1 MIAVLLLITICTT
14 IIILTNVILNYR
26 KEIKNEKNDFSSK

>member
-1 MIAVLLLITICTT
+1 MIAVLLLAIICTT

-26 KEIKNEKNDFSSK
+26 KGIKNEKNDTNSK